1 MAEELKKI
9 KIKVHIAGRNYPL
22 TVDATEE
29 EAIRKAAKILTQK
42 TEELQ
47 HLFTAQDNQDLL
59 AIAALE
65 FASLW
70 IKTNNKEPD
79 NQLQNQLENQ
89 IKTLL
94 HQSEN
99 LIKSI

>member
-9 KIKVHIAGRNYPL
+9 KIKVHIAGRSYPL
-22 TVDATEE
+22 TVDASEE

-47 HLFTAQDNQDLL
+47 HLFTAKDTQDLL

-70 IKTNNKEPD
+70 VKSNNKEPD
-79 NQLQNQLENQ
+79 NQLENQLEKQ
-89 IKTLL
+89 IKSLL
-94 HQSEN
+94 QQSEN